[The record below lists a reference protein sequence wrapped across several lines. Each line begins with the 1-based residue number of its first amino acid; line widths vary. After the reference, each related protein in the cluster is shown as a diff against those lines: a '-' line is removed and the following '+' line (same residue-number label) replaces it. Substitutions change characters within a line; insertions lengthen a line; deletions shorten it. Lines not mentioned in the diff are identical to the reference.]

1 MTDAEKSES
10 DILEKFLSARP
21 EDFKIALQIEKAM
34 KKRRISLRDTLFSMI
49 ETRTLELL
57 GDDWV
62 PVLKPEEN
70 AEGRPSRGIKSE
82 IKVGHTVHL
91 EEMKLGIC
99 LLALNF
105 KDRK

>member
-70 AEGRPSRGIKSE
+70 AEGRPSRGIKDQ
-82 IKVGHTVHL
+82 K
-91 EEMKLGIC
+91 
-99 LLALNF
+99 
-105 KDRK
+105 